1 MLLLSAPDVAAP
13 PALRESSA
21 AKPPSWLLSLLMRVS
36 LA

>member
-1 MLLLSAPDVAAP
+1 VLLLFAPDVAAQ

-21 AKPPSWLLSLLMRVS
+21 ARLPSWLLSLLLRVS